1 MSNND
6 VFKSSRKML
15 NDGFE
20 ISITDPA
27 SPGVRR
33 SEDKAERRMSHVTA
47 RHGTRGSN
55 YDYHRRRGHDVF
67 KL

>member
-1 MSNND
+1 
-6 VFKSSRKML
+6 ML

-20 ISITDPA
+20 VSFTDPA
-27 SPGVRR
+27 SPGVRN
-33 SEDKAERRMSHVTA
+33 SEAERRMSHVTA

>member
-1 MSNND
+1 MLG
-6 VFKSSRKML
+6 SSRRML

-20 ISITDPA
+20 VSFTDPA
-27 SPGVRR
+27 SPGVRN
-33 SEDKAERRMSHVTA
+33 SEAERRMSHVTA

>member
-1 MSNND
+1 M
-6 VFKSSRKML
+6 F

-20 ISITDPA
+20 VSITDPA

-33 SEDKAERRMSHVTA
+33 SEAERRRMSHVTA

-55 YDYHRRRGHDVF
+55 YDYHRRRGPDVF
-67 KL
+67 KLKPFTIETHLDVL

>member
-1 MSNND
+1 MSNKD
-6 VFKSSRKML
+6 VLESSSGMH

-27 SPGVRR
+27 PTGVRR
-33 SEDKAERRMSHVTA
+33 EDEAERRMSHVTA